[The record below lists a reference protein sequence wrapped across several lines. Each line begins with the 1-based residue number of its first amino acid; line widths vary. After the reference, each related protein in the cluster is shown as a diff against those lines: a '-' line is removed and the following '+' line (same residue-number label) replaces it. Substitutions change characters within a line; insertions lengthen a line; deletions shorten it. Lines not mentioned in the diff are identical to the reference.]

1 VILSASANNEVT
13 RGKIPVDWCHLD
25 LALLS
30 QETSQEGEENGEEED
45 KFERGFTAYTDDE
58 FAVVTQSYYTDVRAL
73 SDVKFWTAQ
82 VCPLFPAF
90 LLYRIST
97 SLSLSLSSSL
107 LPFFLLSPILS
118 SLVLS
123 LYLCPASF
131 APTPRTLL
139 QVPLEVTKVL
149 TAQGDSLDMKLR
161 NYMGTRARE
170 WSDEHRRYLRGIDA
184 ASPELKVFHR
194 ALSAARYGV
203 KAIDS
208 TCYDK
213 RLMFLGADDLFHIL
227 TPLARRV
234 IYSMAEEDQR
244 VQVDLFVAEQ
254 ILSDETGRYTADV
267 KGRVLERYVI
277 DTVARNHLWKATAT
291 KKQQRSRSLI
301 KLDMKVELKYEKI
314 DFNGNG
320 VPSQRLDW
328 EESLLFDPEQTN
340 YPAVDLFVWDAIK
353 KVLYAIQ
360 VTIQS
365 PLGAHMKDT
374 LDQREAKE
382 EEGKGKNGTKGG
394 EKCERLSKWKEIRDK
409 WDEILPKG
417 SKIELVWLA
426 DNDKCC
432 EDRKLNEWIV
442 LIDTLHNEFP
452 LVSKLKH

>member
-1 VILSASANNEVT
+1 
-13 RGKIPVDWCHLD
+13 
-25 LALLS
+25 
-30 QETSQEGEENGEEED
+30 
-45 KFERGFTAYTDDE
+45 
-58 FAVVTQSYYTDVRAL
+58 
-73 SDVKFWTAQ
+73 
-82 VCPLFPAF
+82 
-90 LLYRIST
+90 
-97 SLSLSLSSSL
+97 
-107 LPFFLLSPILS
+107 
-118 SLVLS
+118 
-123 LYLCPASF
+123 
-131 APTPRTLL
+131 
-139 QVPLEVTKVL
+139 
-149 TAQGDSLDMKLR
+149 MKLR
-161 NYMGTRARE
+161 KYMGTRARE

-184 ASPELKVFHR
+184 AGPELKVFHR

-203 KAIDS
+203 KANDS

-234 IYSMAEEDQR
+234 IYSMAEEDQC
-244 VQVDLFVAEQ
+244 VLVDLFVAEQ

-277 DTVARNHLWKATAT
+277 DTVARNQLWKATAT
-291 KKQQRSRSLI
+291 KTQQRTRNLI
-301 KLDMKVELKYEKI
+301 KLNMEVELKYEKI

-328 EESLLFDPEQTN
+328 EKSLLFNPEQTN

-365 PLGAHMKDT
+365 LSAHMKDT
-374 LDQREAKE
+374 LDEREAKE

-394 EKCERLSKWKEIRDK
+394 EKCKRLSKWKEIRDK

-426 DNDKCC
+426 DNDKC
-432 EDRKLNEWIV
+432 DDNRKSNEWIV
-442 LIDTLHNEFP
+442 LINTLHNEFP
-452 LVSKLKH
+452 LVSKLQH